1 MIQHVPCIV
10 FLQLVSDAL
19 DHIVHCSV
27 FQHRSSLTSM
37 IAALHLAYG
46 MNKSQILCFNQLV
59 SHSPSIMYSLQ
70 GMLPLE
76 DIPEMVY
83 FALNLCI

>member
-1 MIQHVPCIV
+1 
-10 FLQLVSDAL
+10 
-19 DHIVHCSV
+19 
-27 FQHRSSLTSM
+27 M

-46 MNKSQILCFNQLV
+46 MNKSQILWFNQLV

-76 DIPEMVY
+76 DVPEMVY
-83 FALNLCI
+83 IIVLCTLSWIVQILTVGINFGHDHRSSTCMLLRR

>member
-1 MIQHVPCIV
+1 MSCTV

-27 FQHRSSLTSM
+27 FQHKSSLTSM

-46 MNKSQILCFNQLV
+46 MNKSQLLWFNQLV
-59 SHSPSIMYSLQ
+59 SHSPSIMLRLQ
-70 GMLPLE
+70 GVLPSE
-76 DIPEMVY
+76 DTQEMVCY
-83 FALNLCI
+83 I